1 MSLSLDAYRTKL
13 INKVSTCS
21 TENVQRFINTA
32 VKTLERR
39 NVNGYIVVRFI
50 DKMIIQLE
58 QQTAHTIPSEQFQ
71 NIISTL
77 MFLKKKREDLHRILP

>member
-50 DKMIIQLE
+50 DKMIIQPFMENKVTLGRLG
-58 QQTAHTIPSEQFQ
+58 A
-71 NIISTL
+71 IIDFKEHKNMELCFWS
-77 MFLKKKREDLHRILP
+77 III